1 MWNEVIPNFENLNI
15 STCLFMQHFVRY
27 IGTNHIIMITLI
39 VNANHVNK
47 EFEDFSYIC
56 YMQLIP

>member
-1 MWNEVIPNFENLNI
+1 MWNEVIPNLRTLTFLLV
-15 STCLFMQHFVRY
+15 CLCSILSG